1 MKATLEKLKDFLEQE
16 ELTVKKTSPK
26 PRGGSG
32 LQPGD
37 VCIFKYQGQD
47 QIVIVVATARTHTGQ
62 YTSSRGNR
70 LLTCIKLDLSEEQ
83 QYSSLL
89 VFKNLYNKGSKAT
102 YKETTRA
109 SRSIPKF
116 LSKFFSKFREKVRNR
131 TIMSLFGKSNF
142 RTYIIPKMSNIQEVS
157 IGE

>member
-1 MKATLEKLKDFLEQE
+1 MKATIEKLKDFLSQE
-16 ELTVKKTSPK
+16 ELTIKKTSPK

-37 VCIFKYQGQD
+37 VCVFNYQGQD

-102 YKETTRA
+102 YKETTRT

-116 LSKFFSKFREKVRNR
+116 LSRFFSKFKEKVRNR
-131 TIMSLFGKSNF
+131 TVMSLFGKSNF
-142 RTYIIPKMSNIQEVS
+142 RTYIIPKMSNIREVS
-157 IGE
+157 IGD

>member
-1 MKATLEKLKDFLEQE
+1 MKATLEKLKDFLAQE
-16 ELTVKKTSPK
+16 ELTIKKTSPK

-37 VCIFKYQGQD
+37 VCIFNYNREPQT
-47 QIVIVVATARTHTGQ
+47 VIVVATDRTKTGK
-62 YTSSRGNR
+62 YVSNRGNL
-70 LLTCIKLDLSEEQ
+70 LLTCIKLDLNEQ
-83 QYSSLL
+83 NEYSSLL

-102 YKETTRA
+102 YRETTKH
-109 SRSIPKF
+109 SSKTSKF
-116 LSKFFSKFREKVRNR
+116 LSKFFSKFKEKVRNR

-142 RTYIIPKMSNIQEVS
+142 RTYIIRNMSNIREVS